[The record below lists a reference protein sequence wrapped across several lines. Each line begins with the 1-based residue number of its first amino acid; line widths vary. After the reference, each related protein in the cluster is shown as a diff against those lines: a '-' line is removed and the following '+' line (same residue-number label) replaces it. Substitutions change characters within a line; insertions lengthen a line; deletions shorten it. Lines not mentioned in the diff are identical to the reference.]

1 MKKVGILSMQR
12 INNYGSFLQAYG
24 LKSMIESLGYETEF
38 VDYHIEKSLIE
49 KNTSKNKF
57 SRNLKK
63 GIETFNAPGSLINK
77 IKYIKYKQ
85 NFKNKYIKL
94 LGIDSSYNYNPQ
106 LDSLVIGS
114 DEVFNCIQ
122 SNDNVG
128 YSLELFGKDNNAR
141 NLISY
146 AASFGNTTLDKLKQ
160 YKKNVEIANYLKKFN
175 SISVRD
181 NNSYEI
187 VKELTSISANI
198 NLDPVLM
205 FDYKSKLNFKKDKKL
220 TEKYM
225 IVYAYNGRITKNESI
240 KIKKFAKERNLKV
253 YSIGGIQDCTDKFI
267 DCEPFEIFNYF
278 YNAEY
283 IITDTFHGSIFS
295 IVTNKNFS
303 TIIRKSVNNSYGN
316 EEKLSDL
323 LCRLGLKNRMS
334 YDIDETIENLN
345 NSIDYTDVNKIIIE
359 ERKKTM
365 DYLKDNLNIN
375 LKCIN
380 IKNSNCCGC
389 GGCSKSCPVKAIDMK
404 EDKYGFI
411 YPNVDREKCINCGL
425 CEKKCNYRNKNFSL
439 ENKQDA
445 YAAVSKDK
453 EILKSSASGGVF
465 SEIALSFLKNNGVVY
480 GATFKKDKKGCTVYH
495 ERIDSPDKLY
505 LLQGSKYIQSNIMN
519 SYENVKND
527 LRAGK
532 NVLFSGTPCQVDALK
547 GFLNNKEYKNLFTI
561 DIICHGVPNLKMFN
575 DYIRFEE
582 KKYSKSIKNF
592 IFRDK
597 TKKMGLF
604 YKIVFDDNS
613 EIKRTSYNSS
623 YYQMFLDSKIYRENC
638 YSCPYANL
646 NRISDITIGDYWG
659 IEIEHSQ
666 EIIEQNI
673 NTGNGIS
680 CILVNSEKG
689 KLLLN
694 GIKENLT
701 LISST
706 PEKIS
711 VHNHQLVSPSKA
723 GKDINKIMDMYKEGY
738 KYFDSYYHK
747 KNLLKNLIKKF
758 LRK

>member
-77 IKYIKYKQ
+77 IKFIKYKQ

-205 FDYKSKLNFKKDKKL
+205 FDYKSKLNFKKDEKL

-283 IITDTFHGSIFS
+283 VITDTFHGSIFS

-334 YDIDETIENLN
+334 YDIDETIKNLN

-365 DYLKDNLNIN
+365 DYLKNNLNIN

-380 IKNSNCCGC
+380 IKKSNCCGC

-465 SEIALSFLKNNGVVY
+465 SEIALYFLKNNGVVY

-547 GFLNNKEYKNLFTI
+547 GFLNNKEYKNLYTI

>member
-24 LKSMIESLGYETEF
+24 LKTMIESLGYETEF

-49 KNTSKNKF
+49 EKTSKNRF

-63 GIETFNAPGSLINK
+63 GIETFTAPGSLKNK
-77 IKYIKYKQ
+77 LKYIKYKQ

-94 LGIDSSYNYNPQ
+94 LGISSNYNYNPE

-160 YKKNVEIANYLKKFN
+160 YNKTDEIANYLKKFN

-181 NNSYEI
+181 KNSYEI

-205 FDYKSKLNFKKDKKL
+205 FDYKNKLNFKKNENL

-225 IVYAYNGRITKNESI
+225 IVYAYNGRITKNEST
-240 KIKKFAKERNLKV
+240 KIKQFAKEKNLKI

-278 YNAEY
+278 CNAEY

-295 IVTNKNFS
+295 IVTNTDFS
-303 TIIRKSVNNSYGN
+303 TLIRKSVKNSYGN

-323 LCRLGLKNRMS
+323 LCRLGLKNRIS
-334 YDIDETIENLN
+334 YDINETIKKLN
-345 NSIDYTDVNKIIIE
+345 SSIDYTDVNKIIVA

-365 DYLKDNLNIN
+365 TYLKNNLSIN

-380 IKNSNCCGC
+380 INNSNCCGC
-389 GGCSKSCPVKAIDMK
+389 GACSKSCPVKAIDMK
-404 EDKYGFI
+404 EDEYGFI
-411 YPNVDREKCINCGL
+411 YPNVDRKKCINCGL
-425 CEKKCNYRNKNFSL
+425 CEKKCNYRNKIYSL
-439 ENKQDA
+439 DNKQEA
-445 YAAVSKDK
+445 YAAVSKNK
-453 EILKSSASGGVF
+453 EILESSASGGVF
-465 SEIALSFLKNNGVVY
+465 SEIALSFLKKNGIVY
-480 GATFKKDKKGCTVYH
+480 GATFKKDERGCIVYH
-495 ERIDSPDKLY
+495 ERIDSPSKLY
-505 LLQGSKYIQSNIMN
+505 LLQGSKYIQSSIMD
-519 SYENVKND
+519 SYEKVKDD
-527 LRAGK
+527 LQSGK

-575 DYIRFEE
+575 DYITYEE
-582 KKYSKSIKNF
+582 KKYLKLIKNF

-613 EIKRTSYNSS
+613 VVKRTSYNSS
-623 YYQMFLDSKIYRENC
+623 YYQMFLDSKIYRKNC

-646 NRISDITIGDYWG
+646 NRVSDMTIGDYWG
-659 IEIEHSQ
+659 FEIEHHQ
-666 EIIEQNI
+666 EMVEQNI
-673 NTGNGIS
+673 NTGAGIS
-680 CILVNSEKG
+680 CVLVNSENG

-694 GIKENLT
+694 DVKDNLT

-706 PEKIS
+706 AEKIAL
-711 VHNHQLVSPSKA
+711 HNHQLVSSSKA
-723 GKDINKIMDMYKEGY
+723 GKDINIIMDMYKDGY
-738 KYFDSYYHK
+738 NYFDSYYHR